1 MAFERDK
8 LREAM
13 IERAE
18 ASIAEHGM
26 DGLRARTVAVDAG
39 VSVGTVYNL
48 FGSLDGL
55 LEAVFERT
63 MARFQQEAAP
73 PDDAAGGERRE
84 RLLGLAWAYMDFVRR
99 NQAVW
104 SAFLAYNRQR
114 EDGAND
120 PYLARQGPLFD
131 LVGDVLR
138 DTALD
143 AGEADRRSAARMLW
157 SSVHGI
163 VTLNYLDMVSE
174 DSERATR
181 EQITLLVDLVLA
193 GMEREPPGA

>member
-13 IERAE
+13 VGHAE
-18 ASIAEHGM
+18 ARIAADGM
-26 DGLRARTVAVDAG
+26 DGLRARTVALDTG

-63 MARFQQEAAP
+63 MLRFQKEAGT
-73 PDDAAGGERRE
+73 AAGGGRRE
-84 RLLGLAWAYMDFVRR
+84 TLLGLAWAYMDFVRR
-99 NQAVW
+99 NQSVW
-104 SAFLAYNRQR
+104 SAFLAYNRRR
-114 EDGAND
+114 EQGEND

-131 LVGDVLR
+131 LVGDALR

-143 AGEADRRSAARMLW
+143 VSDERRRTAARMLW

-174 DSERATR
+174 ETEKRTR
-181 EQITLLVDLVLA
+181 EQITLLVDLVLR
-193 GMEREPPGA
+193 GMERSPAA